1 MASDV
6 SVNASHRMA
15 ARKKAADKYP
25 NDKQARQRY
34 ADMLERNLEATAI
47 AQTAVNRVNNFVGA
61 YQDIISLLAKFQKV
75 EYKALSASEK
85 NQIDA
90 AIDNAYIARA
100 KATTANYNLASIRG
114 TVFTYAYSQNYA
126 KKPKV
131 SQNDF
136 RKMYDSS
143 FYFKYRFRGLAE
155 PKQSWFDRAITK
167 VGMAFGVA
175 VVGFVTVGA
184 GAAALGTAAP
194 TAASAGLG
202 AIKGATIPSSTDIVN
217 TAKDK
222 ITDKI
227 ESKVDAVKTAIV
239 NAPAAALVAASKPQI
254 AGAPVVIDKAKNEL
268 QTPDPKTDSTA
279 PKPIMAG
286 IGLGAGI
293 IAALL
298 IFSKKA

>member
-1 MASDV
+1 MAGDV
-6 SVNASHRMA
+6 SVNASHRTA

-61 YQDIISLLAKFQKV
+61 YQDIIALLAKFQKV

-85 NQIDA
+85 KQIDA
-90 AIDNAYIARA
+90 AIDNAYSARA
-100 KATTANYNLASIRG
+100 KATTANYNLASIKG

-131 SQNDF
+131 SENDF

-202 AIKGATIPSSTDIVN
+202 AVKGATIPSSTDIVN

-222 ITDKI
+222 IADKI

-254 AGAPVVIDKAKNEL
+254 AGAPVVIDKAKNDL
-268 QTPDPKTDSTA
+268 QAPDPKTDSTA

>member
-1 MASDV
+1 
-6 SVNASHRMA
+6 MA